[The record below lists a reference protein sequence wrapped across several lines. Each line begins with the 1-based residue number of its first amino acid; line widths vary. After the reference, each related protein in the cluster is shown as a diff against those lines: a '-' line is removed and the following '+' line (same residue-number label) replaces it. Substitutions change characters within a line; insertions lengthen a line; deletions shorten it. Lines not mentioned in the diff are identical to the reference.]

1 MNAMTRCCLLLLALL
16 LPTLASAAPRAWLD
30 RDSMRLGET
39 VTLNVETDIRGAEP
53 DFSVLDEKFRRL
65 GTSSNSQ
72 ISIVNGRQSAK
83 MLWAVALE
91 PLEEG
96 VIGIPAL
103 QVGTE
108 GTEPLTLTVLPAPA
122 GGSAA
127 QGEDVFM
134 ETSAEPASP
143 YVQQQVRYVVRL
155 YYAVTLLEGQLEE
168 PRANTSQM
176 RRLGQDLTYQ
186 KTVAGRRYNVV
197 ERRYAL
203 LPEESGHI
211 EIAGPQ
217 FRGRA
222 LRPGQFNSMFGGGIN
237 LSARGDKVE
246 IEVRPRPTDA
256 PTPWLPAQ
264 MLSLTDESGTPPTEL
279 RVGEP
284 LTLTLRVSAQ
294 GLAAEQLPELV
305 LPRIDGAEVYPDQET
320 TQTRDDG
327 EWLRGERVRKFAIVP
342 VRAGAIEIPEV
353 AIEWWNTGSDQR
365 ERAAL
370 PARQWNVLASATQP
384 GATPDAAPAPV
395 VIGSAGSTTADG
407 ASAPSSAPV
416 PSAVRPWQIAT
427 LVFALLWLVSM
438 GLLLLR
444 RGQRRGESIDVMPAA
459 PARAKPDA
467 WRQAWRQSL
476 ASTDLRAASQALLR
490 GARTERPELREL
502 GALAHALDDGAQR
515 DAVMALERALYRD
528 EPSGDLAARLERTFA
543 GDFGWRREPKTSD
556 SDTLLPPLYPE
567 HRFR

>member
-1 MNAMTRCCLLLLALL
+1 MNAMTRCLLLLALL

-30 RDSMRLGET
+30 RDSMRMGET
-39 VTLNVETDIRGAEP
+39 VTLNVEADIRGEEP
-53 DFSVLDEKFRRL
+53 DFSVLDQNFRRL
-65 GTSSNSQ
+65 GTSANSQ

-91 PLEEG
+91 PLQEG

-103 QVGTE
+103 QIGDE
-108 GTEPLTLTVLPAPA
+108 NTEPLTLTVLPAPA

-134 ETSAEPASP
+134 ETNAEPASP

-168 PRANTSQM
+168 PRADTGQI

-186 KTVAGRRYNVV
+186 KSVAGRRYNVV

-203 LPEESGHI
+203 IPEASGRI

-222 LRPGQFNSMFGGGIN
+222 LRPGQFNSMFGAGIN

-246 IEVRPRPTDA
+246 IDVRPRPADA

-342 VRAGAIEIPEV
+342 VRAGTIDIPEI

-365 ERAAL
+365 ERAVL
-370 PARQWNVLASATQP
+370 SARQWNVLASATQP
-384 GATPDAAPAPV
+384 GTVTDAAPAPV
-395 VIGSAGSTTADG
+395 VIGDTGTAAADG
-407 ASAPSSAPV
+407 TPVATPARV
-416 PSAVRPWQIAT
+416 PSAAGPWQIAT
-427 LVFALLWLVSM
+427 VVFALLWLVSM
-438 GLLLLR
+438 MLLLLR
-444 RGQRRGESIDVMPAA
+444 RRQRSSASIAAASAA
-459 PARAKPDA
+459 PERAKPDA
-467 WRQAWRQSL
+467 WRHAWRQAL
-476 ASTDLRAASQALLR
+476 ASADLRAASQALLR
-490 GARTERPELREL
+490 GARTERPGLREL
-502 GALAHALDDGAQR
+502 GALAQALDDGAQR
-515 DAVMALERALYRD
+515 DAVLALERTLYRD
-528 EPSGDLAARLERTFA
+528 EPAGDLPARLEQAFA
-543 GDFGWRREPKTSD
+543 GDFRWRRDVVAAD
-556 SDTLLPPLYPE
+556 SEALLPPLYPE
-567 HRFR
+567 HRLR